1 MLLLL
6 QLNEVVIG
14 NVDGILAV
22 FKGDLSARTWR
33 RATGLGTVRATSWLT
48 NELSCD
54 ELGGSD
60 WWIVTH
66 RWVHVASLIHVWQIT
81 CVGIGDILNT
91 GKVGSELSVLLFLF
105 LHLSLL
111 PLCLFPLP
119 PLFSS
124 HLFFFLLL
132 LPPFPPSSFFS
143 LFFLSPFSTISV
155 PTCLSSTECS
165 SLYPML
171 RESATFFRFEPD
183 STVSGTFSSTHS
195 PLTAS
200 QPSPPSQ

>member
-22 FKGDLSARTWR
+22 FKGDLSARTWK

-48 NELSCD
+48 NKLSCD

-66 RWVHVASLIHVWQIT
+66 SWVHVASLMHVWQIT

-91 GKVGSELSVLLFLF
+91 GKVGSELSVLFF
-105 LHLSLL
+105 SSSI
-111 PLCLFPLP
+111 FPSFP
-119 PLFSS
+119 CVFPSPTLFSS
-124 HLFFFLLL
+124 TSSFPPP
-132 LPPFPPSSFFS
+132 LPPFPPPPS
-143 LFFLSPFSTISV
+143 FLSFSSAPSQLFLYLPV
-155 PTCLSSTECS
+155 CLLQNALVCINAEGICHI
-165 SLYPML
+165 
-171 RESATFFRFEPD
+171 FQIEPD

-195 PLTAS
+195 SLTAS